1 MDTRGISAP
10 PSPTS
15 ALPARPVTESLR
27 VHAHNKP
34 VEHVSQTQRDGDGAS
49 AVTLPLSATLQLDID
64 QATKQVYAKV
74 IDPKTGSLLRELPDP
89 KLRALQAFAIKAYK
103 PLIDEKV

>member
-1 MDTRGISAP
+1 MDIRGISAP

-15 ALPARPVTESLR
+15 ALPARPVTDSLR
-27 VHAHNKP
+27 VPAQNRP
-34 VEHVSQTQRDGDGAS
+34 VEPVRETQNGGIP
-49 AVTLPLSATLQLDID
+49 AVTLAFSATLQLDID

-74 IDPKTGSLLRELPDP
+74 IDPSTGSLLREIPDE
-89 KLRALQAFAIKAYK
+89 KLRALQAFAIKAFK

>member
-1 MDTRGISAP
+1 MDIRGISAP

-27 VHAHNKP
+27 VPAQNKP
-34 VEHVSQTQRDGDGAS
+34 VEPVRETQSDGGP
-49 AVTLPLSATLQLDID
+49 AVTLALSATLQLDID

-74 IDPKTGSLLRELPDP
+74 IDPKTGSLLRELPDQ
-89 KLRALQAFAIKAYK
+89 KLRALQAFSLKLFR
-103 PLIDEKV
+103 PTIDEKV